1 MKQQAVFIWGPRTEE
16 EMKTTSA
23 MGALLEYEIV
33 KTVRLGWMEYE
44 NFATD
49 MLVDREFLEEAA
61 EITRT
66 SPGQPARCVL
76 VRKRFSKKGILVI
89 PRGAYVRLAAL
100 YPPD

>member
-1 MKQQAVFIWGPRTEE
+1 
-16 EMKTTSA
+16 MKTTSVA
-23 MGALLEYEIV
+23 GALLEYEIV
-33 KTVRLGWMEYE
+33 KTVQLNRMEYE

-49 MLVDREFLEEAA
+49 MLVDREFLAEAA
-61 EITRT
+61 GITGT
-66 SPGQPARCVL
+66 STGQPARCIL

>member
-1 MKQQAVFIWGPRTEE
+1 MKNQAVFIWRPRTEE

-33 KTVRLGWMEYE
+33 KTVRLGRMDYE

-61 EITRT
+61 GIAGT
-66 SPGQPARCVL
+66 SPDQPARCVL
-76 VRKRFSKKGILVI
+76 VCRRNSKTGILVI
-89 PRGAYVRLAAL
+89 PNGAYVRLAAP
-100 YPPD
+100 YPTD

>member
-1 MKQQAVFIWGPRTEE
+1 
-16 EMKTTSA
+16 

-44 NFATD
+44 NFAAD
-49 MLVDREFLEEAA
+49 MLIDREFLEEAA
-61 EITRT
+61 EITGT
-66 SPGQPARCVL
+66 SPGLPARCVL
-76 VRKRFSKKGILVI
+76 VRKRFSKKEILVI